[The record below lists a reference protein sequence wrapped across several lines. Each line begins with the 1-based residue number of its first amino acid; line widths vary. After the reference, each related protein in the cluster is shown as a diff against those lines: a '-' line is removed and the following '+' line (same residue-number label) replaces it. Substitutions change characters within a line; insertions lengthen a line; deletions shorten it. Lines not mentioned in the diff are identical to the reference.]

1 VAEVVA
7 AAAVASL
14 STLSASLMCCGDRPG
29 MLRKCWSPDALR
41 LGVVDREPDV
51 LDCEYG
57 DSSRE
62 LLREGMESG
71 CKYCDIPVA
80 MIGVD
85 MEAAEE
91 FETRRAETD

>member
-1 VAEVVA
+1 MAEVVA

-71 CKYCDIPVA
+71 CK
-80 MIGVD
+80 
-85 MEAAEE
+85 
-91 FETRRAETD
+91 